1 MFIRA
6 YLRAS
11 TKKQDA
17 KRAKSEL
24 IAFAGEHD
32 HKIAAF
38 YVESESGATLERP
51 KLMQLID
58 DAHDG
63 DVILVEQ
70 IDRLARL
77 NPADWDTLKQKLSA
91 KRLSVVSK
99 ELPTSYMALQQAN
112 SSEFMDSVLR
122 AINDMLLDMLAAI
135 ARKDYEDRRYRQMQ
149 GIARAKAEGK
159 YKGRRKDTE
168 KRKIIASLLTA
179 GHSYSEIQNM
189 AKCSRQL
196 IADVAKESKVNMCTP
211 NIL

>member
-11 TKKQDA
+11 TKEQDA
-17 KRAKSEL
+17 KRAKNEL
-24 IAFAGEHD
+24 IQFATDHG

-38 YVESESGATLERP
+38 YIENESGATLERP
-51 KLMQLID
+51 QLMQLID

-77 NPADWDTLKQKLSA
+77 NPADWDTLKQKLSS

-135 ARKDYEDRRYRQMQ
+135 ARKDYEDRRNRQMQ
-149 GIARAKAEGK
+149 GIARAKVEGK
-159 YKGRRKDTE
+159 YSGRRKDTE
-168 KRKIIASLLTA
+168 KRKIIASLLKS
-179 GHSYSEIQNM
+179 GHSYSDIQET

-196 IADVAKESKVNMCTP
+196 IADVAKERPKLINDQ
-211 NIL
+211 

>member
-11 TKKQDA
+11 TKEQDA

-24 IAFAGEHD
+24 IAFAGEHG

-38 YVESESGATLERP
+38 YIESESGATLERP

-135 ARKDYEDRRYRQMQ
+135 ARKDYEDRRHRQMQ
-149 GIARAKAEGK
+149 GIARAKSEGK

-179 GHSYSEIQNM
+179 GHSYSEIQSM

-196 IADVAKESKVNMCTP
+196 IADVAKQ
-211 NIL
+211 

>member
-11 TKKQDA
+11 TKEQDA

-24 IAFAGEHD
+24 IAFANDHG

-38 YVESESGATLERP
+38 YVENESGATLERP
-51 KLMQLID
+51 QLMQLID

-99 ELPTSYMALQQAN
+99 ELPTSYMALQQVN
-112 SSEFMDSVLR
+112 GSEFMDSVLR

-135 ARKDYEDRRYRQMQ
+135 ARKDYEDRRNRQMQ

-159 YKGRRKDTE
+159 YLGRRKDME
-168 KRKIIASLLTA
+168 KRKIIASLLES
-179 GHSYSEIQNM
+179 GHSYSDIQKM
-189 AKCSRQL
+189 TKCSRQL
-196 IADVAKESKVNMCTP
+196 IASLSNELNNK
-211 NIL
+211 

>member
-11 TKKQDA
+11 TKEQDA
-17 KRAKSEL
+17 KRAKNEL
-24 IAFAGEHD
+24 IAFASDHG

-38 YVESESGATLERP
+38 YIENESGATLERP

-77 NPADWDTLKQKLSA
+77 NQTDWDTLKQKLSA

-196 IADVAKESKVNMCTP
+196 IADVAKERP
-211 NIL
+211 ELIIAH

>member
-11 TKKQDA
+11 TKEQDA

-24 IAFAGEHD
+24 IAFANDHD

-38 YVESESGATLERP
+38 YIENESGATLERP

-58 DAHDG
+58 DAHEG

-77 NPADWDTLKQKLSA
+77 NPTDWDTLKQKLSA

-135 ARKDYEDRRYRQMQ
+135 ARKDYEDRRNRQMQ
-149 GIARAKAEGK
+149 GIARAKSEGK
-159 YKGRRKDTE
+159 YKGRRKDIE
-168 KRKIIASLLTA
+168 KRKIIASLLKA
-179 GHSYSEIQNM
+179 GHSYSEIQVM

-196 IADVAKESKVNMCTP
+196 IAEVVKESKS
-211 NIL
+211 I